1 MTAQFQVDTDRI
13 QAASADITRIAGDIE
28 GQVQAMMGRLT
39 ALEDAWRGG
48 AASQFQSVVGQ
59 WQATQ
64 AQVKTSL
71 DSIGRVLGAAGVSYA
86 DAEANAAAMFP
97 H

>member
-1 MTAQFQVDTDRI
+1 
-13 QAASADITRIAGDIE
+13 
-28 GQVQAMMGRLT
+28 MMGRLT
-39 ALEDAWRGG
+39 ALEDAWRAG
-48 AASQFQSVVGQ
+48 AAGQFQSVVGR

-71 DSIGRVLGAAGVSYA
+71 DSIGRVLGAGRCPYA
-86 DAEANAAAMFP
+86 DAEANAAAMFT

>member
-39 ALEDAWRGG
+39 ALEDAWRAGDH
-48 AASQFQSVVGQ
+48 QFQSVVGG
-59 WQATQ
+59 
-64 AQVKTSL
+64 
-71 DSIGRVLGAAGVSYA
+71 GR
-86 DAEANAAAMFP
+86 P
-97 H
+97 PRRR